1 MPGNKAGVYCR
12 YAAAGPVA
20 LFLCAGIWGRGV
32 HGFRLVRLLPFAEQM
47 LATEFAIQAS
57 PQAGWPKNTSAG
69 NAPCHRPVGGGSAAG
84 LFRRS
89 SRLRANVCAWR
100 WALGCLVRLLR
111 PRIRFLRE
119 NDGKLRAWLARCLH
133 PCVVIYPVATTRL
146 SRSSTGRCCRGHG
159 LFPGSGVC
167 L

>member
-1 MPGNKAGVYCR
+1 MPQPGPLRCFFVLASGEEVFMVSDLSVFCRLRNKSLQRSLR
-12 YAAAGPVA
+12 YRLHHKPV
-20 LFLCAGIWGRGV
+20 G
-32 HGFRLVRLLPFAEQM
+32 QK
-47 LATEFAIQAS
+47 S
-57 PQAGWPKNTSAG
+57 TSAG

-89 SRLRANVCAWR
+89 SRLRANVCAGR